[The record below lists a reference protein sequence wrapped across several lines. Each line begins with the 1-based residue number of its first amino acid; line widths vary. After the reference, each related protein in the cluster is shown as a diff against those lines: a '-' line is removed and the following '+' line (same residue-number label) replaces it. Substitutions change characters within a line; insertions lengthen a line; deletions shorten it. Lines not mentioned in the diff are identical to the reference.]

1 MACRITH
8 FPKLVGLYGHLQ
20 SCVAHGISWNSKK
33 NSAHCTYA
41 TMPDCN
47 SAAAPYKFQDG
58 RKKWPSSQNFSSAGM
73 SDFST
78 HVPFQ
83 FNVAGI
89 HPTHHVHGTSPLLL
103 DKDLKLRTSN
113 AWQEKT
119 KKNSTHQ
126 QQTTTS
132 SSSTTTTTT
141 MHHQKRGHQK
151 VNSWSA
157 KQHWGLERI
166 GKSSHVVE
174 HHVGVYMRS
183 RSPWGI
189 RC

>member
-1 MACRITH
+1 MVICSH
-8 FPKLVGLYGHLQ
+8 VWPMEY
-20 SCVAHGISWNSKK
+20 HGTAKK

-58 RKKWPSSQNFSSAGM
+58 RKNDHPHKTLAQPAWAISRRMYRSSSTLLASTQPITCMAHLLSCWTKTSSWGQVM
-73 SDFST
+73 
-78 HVPFQ
+78 
-83 FNVAGI
+83 
-89 HPTHHVHGTSPLLL
+89 HGKKKP
-103 DKDLKLRTSN
+103 
-113 AWQEKT
+113 

>member
-8 FPKLVGLYGHLQ
+8 FPKLAGLWSFAVMCGPWDIMEQ
-20 SCVAHGISWNSKK
+20 QKK

-119 KKNSTHQ
+119 KKKTAHTNNKQQHHHHQ
-126 QQTTTS
+126 QQQQPPCTTKNGAIKKSTVDLLS
-132 SSSTTTTTT
+132 SIEASKESESPVMSSST
-141 MHHQKRGHQK
+141 M
-151 VNSWSA
+151 
-157 KQHWGLERI
+157 
-166 GKSSHVVE
+166 
-174 HHVGVYMRS
+174 
-183 RSPWGI
+183 
-189 RC
+189 